1 MEVMGETSVL
11 LPTPGA
17 QLLVNGIIYSSL
29 VDLMALI
36 PGFMDLEYATRKK
49 EMANKFRVMLLIKCL
64 NWMDCNMLLDNL
76 HLTEAAFRNR
86 SMIRKCTGE
95 GKIMSKKPTQAQKTE
110 V

>member
-1 MEVMGETSVL
+1 MPCGYVV
-11 LPTPGA
+11 
-17 QLLVNGIIYSSL
+17 Q
-29 VDLMALI
+29 I